1 MFLNKKVPVI
11 PGKMHFALVLY
22 YYLVYNMK
30 TLKFR
35 SLLIVVTLFAVG
47 ARATSQDARA
57 ILENMDKVI
66 FSPKDKQ
73 AKVTM
78 ILTDKTGKEK
88 VREAVMFQKG
98 TDKKL
103 YRYTKPESQAGIAT
117 LSLSEDVMWLYMPA
131 FVIPRKISMLAKG
144 QAFNGT
150 DFSYEDM
157 VTIPYSER
165 YTPTLLE
172 TQQDAYVLN
181 LVPVS
186 EKSNYSKI
194 LVTVDKRYGYPV
206 SMQYFNSQ
214 GRKIKESAYQ
224 YEKIGKYWNAAKV
237 VMTDLEKGHSTR
249 IWLSDVKFD
258 LGLSDDLFLVENLKP
273 AKAKVGGM

>member
-1 MFLNKKVPVI
+1 
-11 PGKMHFALVLY
+11 
-22 YYLVYNMK
+22 MK
-30 TLKFR
+30 TLKFK
-35 SLLIVVTLFAVG
+35 SLLIVVALFALVV
-47 ARATSQDARA
+47 RSTSQDGRA
-57 ILENMDKVI
+57 ILENMDRII

-88 VREAVMFQKG
+88 VREAVMLQKG

-131 FVIPRKISMLAKG
+131 FVTPRKISMLAKG

-165 YTPTLLE
+165 YFPTLVE
-172 TQQDAYVLN
+172 TQQDAYVLDLAPN
-181 LVPVS
+181 SV
-186 EKSNYSKI
+186 KSNYSKI
-194 LVTVDKRYGYPV
+194 VVKIDKKFGYPIT
-206 SMQYFNSQ
+206 MQFYNGQ
-214 GRKIKESAYQ
+214 GKKIKEADYR
-224 YEKIGKYWNAAKV
+224 YEKVGKYWNAAEV
-237 VMTDLEKGHSTR
+237 VMTDLEKSHTTKIR
-249 IWLSDVKFD
+249 LSDVKFD
-258 LGLSDDLFLVENLKP
+258 QGLSDDLFLVENLKP
-273 AKAKVGGM
+273 AKSKVGGM